1 MRRGVFPGAQRTA
14 SRNWRQRRSR
24 SLRSKIACL
33 TSTLGGDFPAVY
45 DNKNHELER
54 SAADSIGTHRWKL
67 ETELIHTLRILS
79 RSHGR
84 LLTNRRSGCSAPSS
98 KPPVCTTRLVELDLY
113 VNPVQNYQWKYRQQL
128 KPSAQRAGFLE
139 SLQVQFFPGIHTS
152 APSRYHLTE

>member
-1 MRRGVFPGAQRTA
+1 MEIGNGTDPHVKNPVA
-14 SRNWRQRRSR
+14 
-24 SLRSKIACL
+24 IAR
-33 TSTLGGDFPAVY
+33 AV
-45 DNKNHELER
+45 
-54 SAADSIGTHRWKL
+54 
-67 ETELIHTLRILS
+67 
-79 RSHGR
+79 
-84 LLTNRRSGCSAPSS
+84 LTNRRSGCSAPSS